1 MNAEEIH
8 DRAAVAEP
16 EAQQGT
22 QYFEL
27 APEVIEVCLRVKGA
41 SGRYELRH
49 RLRPPALDDWRVY
62 ERELRSTVEAAED
75 EPDALRFASCSLEA
89 AGVLYDRLFRGAEG
103 YRAASANGGIS
114 AEQIPLHHKEMVVR
128 GLSDVAPA
136 SAAAEPGDSDEV
148 ELFSLDTEH
157 VEVALAA
164 SRNGETWHNLVHVF
178 RPPSAADRVEYSRIT
193 SQALYVRNSH
203 TLKTVLPS
211 RLPGLVGLYDRLI
224 QQVRGYQ
231 AAGQPLA
238 ERAAIVRQ
246 MDPLHKRV
254 AVQLLFGD

>member
-1 MNAEEIH
+1 MNAEDTR
-8 DRAAVAEP
+8 DRSAVAEP
-16 EAQQGT
+16 GAQQST
-22 QYFEL
+22 QHFEL
-27 APEVIEVCLRVKGA
+27 APERIEVCLRVKGA
-41 SGRYELRH
+41 SGRYELLH
-49 RLRPPALDDWRVY
+49 RLRPPALEDWRAY
-62 ERELRSTVEAAED
+62 ERELRSTVEAVEE

-89 AGVLYDRLFRGAEG
+89 AGALYDRLFQGAEG
-103 YRAASANGGIS
+103 YRAASTNGAIS

-136 SAAAEPGDSDEV
+136 GAAAEQGESDEV
-148 ELFSLDTEH
+148 ALFSLDTEH

-164 SRNGETWHNLVHVF
+164 SRNGETWRNLVHVF

-193 SQALYVRNSH
+193 SQALYVRNSN

-211 RLPGLVGLYDRLI
+211 RLPGLVALYDRLI
-224 QQVRGYQ
+224 EQVRGYQ
-231 AAGQPLA
+231 AAGQPLT

-254 AVQLLFGD
+254 AVQLLLGD